1 MYPQSIFSVGVGG
14 TGSILGDILKFG
26 RSTLDFGEYSVVKY
40 KMQKIEKKNNL
51 FDFSRFAPQKT
62 ACN

>member
-14 TGSILGDILKFG
+14 TGSILGNILKFG

-40 KMQKIEKKNNL
+40 KMQKIEKKKQ
-51 FDFSRFAPQKT
+51 FI
-62 ACN
+62 